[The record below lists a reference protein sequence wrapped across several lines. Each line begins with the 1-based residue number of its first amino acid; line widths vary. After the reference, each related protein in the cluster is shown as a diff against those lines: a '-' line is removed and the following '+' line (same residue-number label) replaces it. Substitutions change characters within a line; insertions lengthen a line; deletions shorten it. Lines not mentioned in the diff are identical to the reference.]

1 MKSVKG
7 ILKAWLPFA
16 VTISAFCLLVYAAVQ
31 QVYRQNADDPQ
42 VQMANDAVQA
52 LVSGQS
58 ADSLVPMTRVSVS
71 ESLSPFL
78 IIYDASGKELASS
91 AALDGKTPALPDGV
105 LDSTKQLG
113 ENRISWQPSAA
124 VRIATVI
131 VSYKDG
137 YVLAGR
143 NMREVE
149 EREAQVS
156 TFAGITWVLA
166 MLGTL
171 AAIAFGEFFLA
182 EKS

>member
-1 MKSVKG
+1 MNRFKS

-31 QVYRQNADDPQ
+31 QSYRQNADDPQ
-42 VQMANDAVQA
+42 IQMANDAVAA
-52 LVSGQS
+52 LSSGHS
-58 ADSLVPMTRVSVS
+58 ADMLVPATKVSIS
-71 ESLSPFL
+71 DSLAPFL
-78 IIYDASGKELASS
+78 IIYDSTGHEVASS
-91 AALDGKTPALPDGV
+91 ALLDGQTPALPAGV

-113 ENRISWQPSAA
+113 ENRISWQPREG

-131 VSYKDG
+131 VSYPNG
-137 YVLAGR
+137 FVLAGR

-149 EREAQVS
+149 QREAQVS

-171 AAIAFGEFFLA
+171 AVIAFGEFFLT

>member
-1 MKSVKG
+1 MNRFRN

-31 QVYRQNADDPQ
+31 QAYRQSADDPQ
-42 VQMANDAVQA
+42 IQMANDAVTA
-52 LVSGQS
+52 LSNGHSADVLLPVTKVSV
-58 ADSLVPMTRVSVS
+58 ADSLA
-71 ESLSPFL
+71 PFL
-78 IIYDASGKELASS
+78 IIYDSSGKELASS
-91 AALDGKTPALPDGV
+91 AMLDGQTPALPDGV

-113 ENRISWQPSAA
+113 ENRISWQPRDG

-131 VSYKDG
+131 VSYNG
-137 YVLAGR
+137 GFVLAGR

-149 EREAQVS
+149 QREAQVS
-156 TFAGITWVLA
+156 TFAGMTWILA

-171 AAIAFGEFFLA
+171 AVIVFGEFFLT